1 MKLLRTI
8 SVLLLALALTACGG
22 GGGNPGL
29 NPLSPSIP
37 DTTTTVP
44 PITTTQTITPAS
56 IELLAS
62 ANEVLSAGT
71 EVLITAVVKNVNNV
85 GMAAQPVVFAVT
97 GGATLRGVDAKT
109 NEDGVATAR
118 LSAGANK
125 TLRNLAVSVTSGSST
140 GTITLP
146 VAGTRVTLTG
156 PTSLKFGEATTYVAR
171 LLDSSGTGIGGQAIN
186 LASALGNALTSTT
199 LTTSPSGDISFTY
212 TANVAGTDTL
222 AVSALGASTHVTVA
236 ISDSDFIALSPA
248 AGTQVVVN
256 NSQTISVRYRV
267 GGVGQSG
274 QIVQFS
280 TTRGLLSA
288 SSATTNADGVA
299 STTISS
305 SSSGPA
311 TVVAQIKG
319 VGQVTLPLQFIATTP
334 ASLVLQ
340 ANPGAVLPNNGGTV
354 NQSTLGAVV
363 LDATGNAVA
372 NRQVNFTI
380 DEDDGN
386 GGSLNS
392 PTALTDANGR
402 AQVQFISGSESTRT
416 NGVKLRATVAGTTV
430 AGTAAIT
437 VNGQALFISMGF
449 GNTIGNKDDTTYS
462 KAFSVYVT
470 DANGNAVPSQ
480 VVTLSTIPLFYG
492 RGRLDWSGTV
502 WTSDSS
508 RAPNARYTGCPN
520 EDLNENGTLDPG
532 EDVNMNGQ
540 LTPGNPVVVVP
551 GTVTTDGQGRAVFA
565 LEYAESLVPW
575 LTVNLVARATVG
587 GTESRS
593 VLVHP
598 LTGLAADFNVET
610 VAPAGS
616 SSPFGLTQSCTSP

>member
-1 MKLLRTI
+1 MKLLRTF
-8 SVLLLALALTACGG
+8 SALLLALALTACGG

-29 NPLSPSIP
+29 NPSNPSTP

-85 GMAAQPVVFAVT
+85 GMADQPVVFAVT
-97 GGATLRGVDAKT
+97 GGATLRGVEAKT
-109 NEDGVATAR
+109 NQDGVATAR

-125 TLRNLAVSVTSGSST
+125 TLRNLTVSVTSGSAA
-140 GTITLP
+140 GNITLP
-146 VAGTRVTLTG
+146 VAGTRLTLTG
-156 PTSLKFGEATTYVAR
+156 PTSLKFGDATTYVAR
-171 LLDSSGTGIGGQAIN
+171 LLDSSGAGIGGQTIN
-186 LASALGNALTSTT
+186 VASALGNALSATA
-199 LTTSPSGDISFTY
+199 LTTSPSGDAEFTY
-212 TANVAGTDTL
+212 TANIAGTDTL
-222 AVSALGASTHVTVA
+222 TVSGLGTSAKVTVA
-236 ISDSDFIALSPA
+236 ISDSDFIALSPG

-256 NSQTISVRYRV
+256 TSRTISVRYRL
-267 GGVGQSG
+267 GGSG
-274 QIVQFS
+274 QLGETVQFS

-288 SSATTNADGVA
+288 PIATTNADGVA

-311 TVVAQIKG
+311 TVVAQIAG

-386 GGSLNS
+386 GGALNS

-402 AQVQFISGSESTRT
+402 AQVQFISGAVSTRT
-416 NGVKLRATVAGTTV
+416 NGVKLRATVAGTSV

-437 VNGQALFISMGF
+437 VNGQALFISIGF
-449 GNTIGNKDDTTYS
+449 GNTISNRDDTTYS

-480 VVTLSTIPLFYG
+480 IVTLSTIPLVYG
-492 RGRLDWSGTV
+492 RGRLDWSGVV
-502 WTSDSS
+502 WTEDSS
-508 RAPNARYTGCPN
+508 RAPRATYTACPN
-520 EDLNENGTLDPG
+520 EDLNQNGDLDPG
-532 EDVNMNGQ
+532 EDTNLNGQ

-565 LEYAESLVPW
+565 LEYAENLVPW
-575 LTVNLVARATVG
+575 LTVNIVARATVG

-593 VLVHP
+593 VLVHRLTP
-598 LTGLAADFNVET
+598 LASDFNVET
-610 VAPAGS
+610 LPPAGS